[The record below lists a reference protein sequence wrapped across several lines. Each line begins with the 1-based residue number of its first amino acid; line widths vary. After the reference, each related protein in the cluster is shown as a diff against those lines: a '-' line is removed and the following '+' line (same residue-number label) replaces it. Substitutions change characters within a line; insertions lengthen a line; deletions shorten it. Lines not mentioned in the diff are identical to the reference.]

1 MTMTKAKNDVVVHR
15 TIVHYLN
22 KETETLLLTDYE
34 NTSNVDLVKDFKKIL
49 KSVSK
54 NEYSRKAVFED
65 YENNEIKKYAE
76 AIIYNENSFVE
87 NSKEIAK
94 KLYDIMQ
101 LSETIESGCLA
112 IGLFTVNDEKQVG
125 IFKIGFKKSYTKEIK
140 QMDGNRCRVNMIKKD
155 DLIPESMT
163 TTQSAII
170 GESGVNDEYH
180 LLVLDK
186 NAEKEKLDSDFIQKF
201 LETHKVED
209 DVYRTKVL
217 KETVENF
224 IVNAY
229 ADNVKKGEDIRS
241 YFTKTLRDEMV
252 VTPNEVVDAII
263 EDEDKKEVLVE
274 VLNEKIE
281 NLDGAMEL
289 DKTWIDKKI
298 KNRSFKTDTGFSV
311 KGKMEDFEDPMKY
324 SLTKN
329 PDGSVNIVLKNI
341 KFFE

>member
-1 MTMTKAKNDVVVHR
+1 M
-15 TIVHYLN
+15 
-22 KETETLLLTDYE
+22 
-34 NTSNVDLVKDFKKIL
+34 
-49 KSVSK
+49 
-54 NEYSRKAVFED
+54 
-65 YENNEIKKYAE
+65 
-76 AIIYNENSFVE
+76 
-87 NSKEIAK
+87 
-94 KLYDIMQ
+94 
-101 LSETIESGCLA
+101 
-112 IGLFTVNDEKQVG
+112 
-125 IFKIGFKKSYTKEIK
+125 
-140 QMDGNRCRVNMIKKD
+140 
-155 DLIPESMT
+155 
-163 TTQSAII
+163 
-170 GESGVNDEYH
+170 
-180 LLVLDK
+180 VLDK